1 VPRVT
6 MPPMAGAVVI
16 VIALVIALPVA
27 FFVSGGV
34 LAAIIGAAL
43 KINGEKSH
51 EGSELIATN
60 K

>member
-1 VPRVT
+1 
-6 MPPMAGAVVI
+6 MAGAVAI

-27 FFVSGGV
+27 FFATGGV
-34 LAAIIGAAL
+34 IAAIIGTLMKTDA
-43 KINGEKSH
+43 EKRH

>member
-1 VPRVT
+1 

-16 VIALVIALPVA
+16 VIALVIALPIA

-34 LAAIIGAAL
+34 IAAVMGAAL
-43 KINGEKSH
+43 KINGEKTH